1 LSGTKSGSKP
11 SKAQERKRVYN
22 RIVRGKARTSL
33 RIAREAI
40 ASGDVEKTTATSVAA
55 ISSMD
60 RAATKGVFHKN
71 KAARLKSRLTKQAN
85 KLSSATSSS

>member
-1 LSGTKSGSKP
+1 
-11 SKAQERKRVYN
+11 VYN
-22 RIVRGKARTSL
+22 RVVRGKARTAL

-40 ASGDVEKTTATSVAA
+40 ASGDAEKTTSTAATA

-60 RAATKGVFHKN
+60 KAAAKGVFHKN